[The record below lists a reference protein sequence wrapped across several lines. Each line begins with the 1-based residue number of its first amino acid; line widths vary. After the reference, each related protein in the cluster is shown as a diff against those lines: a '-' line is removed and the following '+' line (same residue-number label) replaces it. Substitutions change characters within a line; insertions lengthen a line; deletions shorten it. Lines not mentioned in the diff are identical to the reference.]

1 MGVRLYA
8 AFVSGG
14 LAPPTMRRETL
25 IAGPAMNSDILHLL
39 ARLIRTLLPQM
50 EKSGVATAAD
60 VDLPSLVARIKAEAQ
75 STNSVV
81 IGHGQVAAWVVR

>member
-1 MGVRLYA
+1 M
-8 AFVSGG
+8 
-14 LAPPTMRRETL
+14 
-25 IAGPAMNSDILHLL
+25 

-81 IGHGQVAAWVVR
+81 IGHGQVAAWVSR